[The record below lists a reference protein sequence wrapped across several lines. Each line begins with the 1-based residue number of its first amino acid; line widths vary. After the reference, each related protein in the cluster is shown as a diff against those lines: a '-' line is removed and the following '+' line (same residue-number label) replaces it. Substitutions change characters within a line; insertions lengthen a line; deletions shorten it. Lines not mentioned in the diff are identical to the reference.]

1 MTKHDKNGKVRV
13 QATISGKLYGEMKFV
28 EAEEVKLAKENERTE
43 PCWSNVVEML
53 ARKGVK
59 AYRAGRKQ

>member
-1 MTKHDKNGKVRV
+1 MRGENKRGKVRV
-13 QATISGKLYGEMKFV
+13 QVTISGKLHEEMKFI
-28 EAEEVKLAKENERTE
+28 EAEELKIAEAEDRNA

-59 AYRAGRKQ
+59 AYRAGKK